1 MLQSTSLQSILA
13 RWQAQLFFFL
23 QKRFGVT
30 FFVKFQEDSEVL
42 QNKFI
47 DSYEDILY
55 YIMNI
60 DVCRMNAYTDAATN
74 RTLCGGK
81 TFVDIG
87 TGMYLTLTKLLLKGG
102 VAHVHAIE
110 ANKESYKKALEQC
123 KCMERVAQDKITLHQ
138 SLSTE
143 IILNQRVDAIIHE
156 IVGTIASNEG
166 MPSVIADAQERFLV
180 PNGLVIP
187 KLVETLMVPIEEPSI
202 GFVDRLMSWFGFE
215 NKLEPLQGLQVIYN
229 PTKQIRLSNVPEVVE
244 SYVCGPDAP
253 PMREQLVQTKHITF
267 SLDRTGNFCGF
278 LLSCRVVT
286 HENSPV
292 INALD
297 QVTSWGTVFVRILE
311 TPRTL
316 SKGTKI
322 DVDFHVDASTIT
334 PNYFIAVSLED
345 SKLAEMKWSGPILP
359 D

>member
-1 MLQSTSLQSILA
+1 MLQLTSLQPTLN
-13 RWQAQLFFFL
+13 RWQARLFFFL
-23 QKRFGVT
+23 QERFGVT
-30 FFVKFQEDSEVL
+30 LFMRFQEDNEVS
-42 QNKFI
+42 QKKFI
-47 DSYEDILY
+47 DSYEDIFY
-55 YIMNI
+55 HIMNV
-60 DVCRMNAYTDAATN
+60 DMCRMNAYTDVATN
-74 RTLCGGK
+74 RTLCGDK

-110 ANKESYKKALEQC
+110 ANKESYKKALEEC

-143 IILNQRVDAIIHE
+143 ITFNQRVDGIIHE
-156 IVGTIASNEG
+156 IVGRIASNEG
-166 MPSVIADAQERFLV
+166 MPYVIADAQERFLV

-202 GFVDRLMSWFGFE
+202 GFVGRLMSWFGFE
-215 NKLEPLQGLQVIYN
+215 SKPELKQGLQVIYN
-229 PTKQIRLSNVPEVVE
+229 PTKQIRLSNVAEVVE
-244 SYVCGPDAP
+244 SFVCGPSAP
-253 PMREQLVQTKHITF
+253 PMREQLVQTKRISF
-267 SLDRTGNFCGF
+267 SIDRTGNFCGF
-278 LLSCRVVT
+278 LLGCRVVT

-297 QVTSWGTVFVRILE
+297 QITSWGTVFVRILE

-345 SKLAEMKWSGPILP
+345 SKLAEVKWSGPLN
-359 D
+359 